1 MFMPMP
7 SELQWL
13 LAILVPVALALAWTI
28 RDGWRDPAG
37 RLDPWRA
44 IEDTMSQFLM
54 LAMLAASSLQVVVRY
69 AFSETLNVPW
79 TEEFA
84 RLVML
89 WLALWGAA
97 TLQRSDDHITM
108 TVVYDLAP
116 AWLRRAMLLAGDAVT
131 LGVLAPVTWF
141 GWQNAGMLD
150 IMSTISLGLP
160 LSIFA
165 YTVPVS
171 GGLMILHTIA
181 LIAKRLLGKPVR
193 PASEPAI

>member
-1 MFMPMP
+1 MLMPTP
-7 SELQWL
+7 DELKWL
-13 LAILVPVALALAWTI
+13 VAILVPLALVLTWTI
-28 RDGWRDPAG
+28 RDSWRDEAG

-44 IEDTMSQFLM
+44 IEDTMSQFLL
-54 LAMLAASSLQVVVRY
+54 LAMLAASTLQVVVRY

-97 TLQRSDDHITM
+97 ALQRSDDHITM
-108 TVVYDLAP
+108 TIVYDLAP
-116 AWLRRAMLLAGDAVT
+116 PRLQRAMLLAGDAVT
-131 LGVLAPVTWF
+131 LAVLAPITWF
-141 GWQNAGMLD
+141 GWQNAEMLD

-165 YTVPVS
+165 YTVPVC
-171 GGLMILHTIA
+171 GGLMLLHTLT
-181 LIAKRLLGKPVR
+181 LIAKRLMGR
-193 PASEPAI
+193 TRQPASEPGI